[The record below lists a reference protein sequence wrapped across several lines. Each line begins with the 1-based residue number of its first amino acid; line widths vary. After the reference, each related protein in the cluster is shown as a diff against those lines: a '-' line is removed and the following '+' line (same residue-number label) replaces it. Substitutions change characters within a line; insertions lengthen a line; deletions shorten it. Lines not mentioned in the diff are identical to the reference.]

1 MGRYPELRHFIGGK
15 WRDTPDHIPVL
26 NPATEEEI
34 GRLPHARQSDLED
47 ALAAAENGLRI
58 WRNTAPRTRADTI
71 LRAAAILRDRQEE
84 IARAITAEHGKP
96 LAQARLE
103 VIRGAEFFEWDA
115 GEAMRVYGR
124 VIPSAPGTRI
134 SVHHHPVGVVAAFS
148 PWNFPMSQP
157 ARKIA
162 GALAS
167 GCSIILK
174 AAEETPAGAI
184 HIVRAFE
191 EAGLPAGVLNL
202 VFGTPAEISEF
213 LIPQPSV
220 RMVALTGSTQVGRQL
235 TALAAQS
242 DTRVLM
248 ELGGHA
254 PVIVCEDT
262 DVERAALSGAVRK
275 MRNAGQVCTSPT
287 RFFVHRSIFDD
298 FAACFTARA
307 AATVV
312 ASVCTLSAG
321 AAGACV
327 LLPRSLRLA
336 LLPPPRSRACA
347 SLDFLDD
354 ALGAVPFVVLACQRT
369 GSNALLGYLQRH
381 PQIQMH
387 NELWN
392 ERHVFA
398 AGNTLDSSTTAR
410 DADPTAFLHAA
421 FRARSD
427 AHRAVGFKLFPEH
440 IRRSDEHHLLF
451 ERMLADKRVRK
462 IVLVR
467 SNRLAV
473 CTSMLRASTTGAYTR
488 DNYDKV
494 RVRISPADLQRFVSS
509 YDDYYAWLDEL
520 LTGQEV
526 CRLTYEALNA
536 EPALAIAEA
545 CAFVGVDAS
554 SLAAPNKTCFQRQST
569 TSLRAAV
576 ANFDELRE
584 AFAGTDR
591 ACDFDE

>member
-1 MGRYPELRHFIGGK
+1 MLQDATRLLSKLRRGRITQLCKHFDWMDGGS
-15 WRDTPDHIPVL
+15 DHV
-26 NPATEEEI
+26 
-34 GRLPHARQSDLED
+34 
-47 ALAAAENGLRI
+47 
-58 WRNTAPRTRADTI
+58 
-71 LRAAAILRDRQEE
+71 
-84 IARAITAEHGKP
+84 RAIQAALLLKTVACAATA
-96 LAQARLE
+96 
-103 VIRGAEFFEWDA
+103 
-115 GEAMRVYGR
+115 
-124 VIPSAPGTRI
+124 
-134 SVHHHPVGVVAAFS
+134 
-148 PWNFPMSQP
+148 
-157 ARKIA
+157 
-162 GALAS
+162 ALAS
-167 GCSIILK
+167 S
-174 AAEETPAGAI
+174 
-184 HIVRAFE
+184 
-191 EAGLPAGVLNL
+191 
-202 VFGTPAEISEF
+202 
-213 LIPQPSV
+213 
-220 RMVALTGSTQVGRQL
+220 
-235 TALAAQS
+235 
-242 DTRVLM
+242 
-248 ELGGHA
+248 
-254 PVIVCEDT
+254 
-262 DVERAALSGAVRK
+262 
-275 MRNAGQVCTSPT
+275 
-287 RFFVHRSIFDD
+287 
-298 FAACFTARA
+298 RA